1 MFRRYKLDAEIA
13 AMTWKV
19 HWDDI
24 VWFPN
29 TKLRSSFHSTGSLP
43 RRGSMTV
50 SQNTHIE
57 QMESPILSLCIATL
71 IACILFVGVYLMEY
85 QIQKGIGLTK

>member
-1 MFRRYKLDAEIA
+1 
-13 AMTWKV
+13 MTWKV

-50 SQNTHIE
+50 SEKYVIE
-57 QMESPILSLCIATL
+57 QMESSYFLNEKTNSELSLALNINNNTFVHHVA
-71 IACILFVGVYLMEY
+71 LFIVNVRIM
-85 QIQKGIGLTK
+85 